1 MTLRNNW
8 DSGAKRMPENRANL
22 RKIKRLHRV
31 AGDVPLPDAAAL
43 KSISIA
49 KVDLIPL
56 EADGL
61 GVCQFNI
68 GPEQAC
74 SLALE
79 ISGAGAYAFV
89 AGGSVQYDGLEYET
103 KSLIY
108 CGPEEAPLRVTAG
121 IAGASV
127 LFLQFPPEPDD
138 E

>member
-1 MTLRNNW
+1 
-8 DSGAKRMPENRANL
+8 MPENRANL

-31 AGDVPLPDAAAL
+31 AYDVPLPDAAAL

-68 GPEQAC
+68 GPEQGC

-79 ISGAGAYAFV
+79 ISGAGAYAFI